1 MHFES
6 ALAIFFCICLLN
18 KGSKVKT
25 NKWDYIKLK
34 SFCPAKKKKKKETK
48 KKTKVIN
55 KMKRQSIEWEKIFEK
70 YLSCNGLISKINT
83 ELIQQQKTNNQMKN
97 GQMTFLPK
105 EYIELTNRLMKRC
118 STSPLRKSKT

>member
-18 KGSKVKT
+18 KGNKVNT

-34 SFCPAKKKKKKETK
+34 SFCPAKKKKERK

-55 KMKRQSIEWEKIFEK
+55 KMKRQS
-70 YLSCNGLISKINT
+70 T
-83 ELIQQQKTNNQMKN
+83 E
-97 GQMTFLPK
+97 
-105 EYIELTNRLMKRC
+105 
-118 STSPLRKSKT
+118 